1 MFHYLRLLSFA
12 DYDYLVLGSNITD
25 NLGLASFG
33 SFLGFFFLP
42 LLTESTNLI

>member
-33 SFLGFFFLP
+33 SFLSVLFF
-42 LLTESTNLI
+42 SIVD